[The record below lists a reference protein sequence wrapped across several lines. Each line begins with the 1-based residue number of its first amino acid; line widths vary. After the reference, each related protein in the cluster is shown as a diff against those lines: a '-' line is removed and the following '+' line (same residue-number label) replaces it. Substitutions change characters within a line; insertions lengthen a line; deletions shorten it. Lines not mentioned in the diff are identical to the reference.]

1 MILYFYIFTWS
12 DAIFNKKLI
21 SLFFIFMSTTQSFAQ
36 ANNYLRDTMLIKNQ
50 LKLVFKYKI
59 DDVKF
64 LTLKANGLTKYV
76 YDIKNGVL
84 PKTKKISHYRHKG
97 VKAFRMGQF
106 NKEYLRVVI
115 ESYQLQKG
123 NFFIKGKVLTIN
135 LANSISSAIQA
146 SPQVYKEITRKSPT
160 IIIDAGHGG
169 RDVGAVYKG
178 LVEKELTLIL
188 ANKLK
193 RQLNHRGYRVYMTR
207 TTDVSRSL
215 KQRTEYANAKRG
227 DLFISIHANAA
238 PKRKR
243 PRVNYQG
250 IEVFY
255 LSLKNSKRVKNK
267 RAVYRGRY
275 IYSKRAYRKMVS
287 RWKMYNS
294 RQLTKHV
301 KREML
306 KSVRRKYTV
315 VDKGVKRKDFWVLLA
330 TNMPSILVETGY
342 ISHKNESKNLKS
354 PHYQSLLVEGMANGV
369 EAYFKNKKK

>member
-330 TNMPSILVETGY
+330 TNMPSILIETGY